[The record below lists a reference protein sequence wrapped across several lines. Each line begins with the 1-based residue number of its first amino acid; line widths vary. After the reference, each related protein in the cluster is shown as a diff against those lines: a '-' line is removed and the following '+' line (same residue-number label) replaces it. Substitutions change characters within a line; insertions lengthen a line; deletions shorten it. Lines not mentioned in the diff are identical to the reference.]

1 MTGGGV
7 RQSSIGDNKKLNVS
21 QVFRCL
27 CCCFAICLILEA
39 QVSPGAKENS
49 STKENTTTNAS
60 NSVSAPAHGSQQQA
74 DPATELA
81 PYLEKFVKVFS
92 TVQSQSAEP
101 ESVDKVIY
109 GGAIP
114 SMLRQLDPHTQFFDP
129 AQFEQLRQMES
140 SEQKGFGSI
149 VSVLPGQVIFLQTL
163 PGTPSNK
170 AGIQAGDE
178 LVAINNIAIRSLE
191 PEQIVELLTE
201 ARQQKISVFVRRQGS
216 ARLLQFNLTPE
227 LVDAPSVDRAFTLRP
242 GYGYIR
248 ITSWDLQTAKQLSD
262 AIQKLGANSLKGLV
276 LDLRDNPGGVVKA
289 SLDAAAMFLQ
299 SGQRILTAKGRAS
312 ELETADVPKSASPYH
327 FKLSVLINAKTA
339 SASEILSGA
348 LQDHDRA
355 VIVGEPSYGKGL
367 VQSVMGL
374 SDGAGLAIT
383 TAFYYTPS
391 GRSIQRPL
399 KNSALSETFND
410 LPAAQRP
417 AYKTDN
423 GRTVL
428 GGGGIQ
434 PDIVVYPP
442 ALSRLETVLDAS
454 GALTSFATQ
463 YISSH
468 PKISDPIEITPDI
481 LDDLKV
487 YLSGRQIQPSVGEWG
502 QERTWIS
509 NRLKQAI
516 VTQARG
522 VAAGDEIEAK
532 GDPQVQAALKA
543 MQDNFLV
550 AAR

>member
-1 MTGGGV
+1 L
-7 RQSSIGDNKKLNVS
+7 KLL
-21 QVFRCL
+21 QVFRFIIFS
-27 CCCFAICLILEA
+27 FAFHLSVQA
-39 QVSPGAKENS
+39 QVAPPATSNKEPQS
-49 STKENTTTNAS
+49 
-60 NSVSAPAHGSQQQA
+60 
-74 DPATELA
+74 DPASELA

-92 TVQSQSAEP
+92 AVHGELAEP
-101 ESVDKVIY
+101 ESADRLIY

-129 AQFEQLRQMES
+129 VQFDQLRQMES

-149 VSVLPGQVIFLQTL
+149 VSVLPGQVIFLQNL

-178 LVAINNIAIRSLE
+178 LIAINSVAIRSLDA
-191 PEQIVELLTE
+191 EQIIQLLTE
-201 ARQQKISVFVRRQGS
+201 ARQQNISVFIRRQGS

-227 LVDAPSVDRAFTLRP
+227 LVDSPSVERAFPLQN

-248 ITSWDLQTAKQLSD
+248 VTSWDLQTAKQLKG
-262 AIQKLGANSLKGLV
+262 AIEKLGANSLQGLV

-289 SLDAAAMFLQ
+289 SLDAAAMFLNA
-299 SGQRILTAKGRAS
+299 GQRILTAKGRAS
-312 ELETADVPKSASPYH
+312 ELEIADVPNNASPYH
-327 FKLSVLINAKTA
+327 FKLAVLINGKTA

-367 VQSVMGL
+367 VQSVIPL
-374 SDGAGLAIT
+374 SGGTGLAIT

-399 KNSALSETFND
+399 KDSALSETFND
-410 LPAAQRP
+410 VPAAQRP
-417 AYKTDN
+417 AFKTDD

-442 ALSRLETVLDAS
+442 ALTRLETVLETS

-463 YISSH
+463 YIAAH
-468 PKISDPIEITPDI
+468 PKLPERFDVTAEI
-481 LDDLKV
+481 LDDLKI
-487 YLSGRQIQPSVGEWG
+487 YLAGRQIQPNVAEWG
-502 QERTWIS
+502 QERSWIG

-522 VAAGDEIEAK
+522 VAAGDEIEARS
-532 GDPQVQAALKA
+532 DAQVQAALKA
-543 MQDNFLV
+543 MQDNYL
-550 AAR
+550 AANR

>member
-1 MTGGGV
+1 V
-7 RQSSIGDNKKLNVS
+7 
-21 QVFRCL
+21 QVFRFL
-27 CCCFAICLILEA
+27 ACCNVFCFAVHA
-39 QVSPGAKENS
+39 QVGPTIKELKEPAS
-49 STKENTTTNAS
+49 KPAPTK
-60 NSVSAPAHGSQQQA
+60 QQQG

-81 PYLEKFVKVFS
+81 PYLQKFVSIYSV
-92 TVQSQSAEP
+92 VQSESAEP
-101 ESVDKVIY
+101 VPADKLLY

-114 SMLRQLDPHTQFFDP
+114 AMLRQLDPHTQFFDP
-129 AQFEQLRQMES
+129 AQFDQLRQMES

-191 PEQIVELLTE
+191 PDQIVELLTE
-201 ARQQKISVFVRRQGS
+201 ARQQKISVLIRRQGS

-227 LVDAPSVDRAFTLRP
+227 LVDSPSVDRAFMLQP
-242 GYGYIR
+242 GFGYIR
-248 ITSWDLQTAKQLSD
+248 VTSWDLQTAKQLQE
-262 AIQKLGANSLKGLV
+262 AIQKLGASSLKGLV

-299 SGQRILTAKGRAS
+299 PGQRILTAKGRAS
-312 ELETADVPKSASPYH
+312 ELQTSDVPKTATPYR
-327 FKLSVLINAKTA
+327 FKLSVIINGKTA

-355 VIVGEPSYGKGL
+355 AIVGEPSYGKGL
-367 VQSVMGL
+367 VQSVIAL

-399 KNSALSETFND
+399 KDSALSETFSD
-410 LPAAQRP
+410 PGVTPRP
-417 AYKTDN
+417 AFKTDD

-434 PDIVVYPP
+434 PDIVVYAAP
-442 ALSRLETVLDAS
+442 LTRLETVLDGS
-454 GALTSFATQ
+454 GTLTSFATQ
-463 YISSH
+463 YISTH
-468 PKISDPIEITPDI
+468 PKIPESFEVTPEI

-487 YLSGRQIQPSVGEWG
+487 YLAGRQIQPSLAEWA
-502 QERTWIS
+502 QERAWIS
-509 NRLKQAI
+509 SRLKQAI

-522 VAAGDEIEAK
+522 VAAGDEIEART
-532 GDPQVQAALKA
+532 DAQVQAALKA
-543 MQDNFLV
+543 MQDNSLL
-550 AAR
+550 ANR